1 MRCALGGGGY
11 LDLGVDSKVHT
22 GAAMDTM
29 TVSQLAERVGTSADT
44 VRYYER
50 IGVLPEAERSPGGY
64 RLFDE
69 DDVDRL
75 RFVKRAQRF
84 GLRLDDIREL
94 LGIRERGLCPCGHA
108 RELLETELREV
119 EEQVAALGRLADEIR
134 SLLDAGTTSDGWPCR
149 SGPPTIA
156 PRSADATA
164 TARTAGDGTPP
175 NEEEGR

>member
-1 MRCALGGGGY
+1 
-11 LDLGVDSKVHT
+11 
-22 GAAMDTM
+22 MDAM

-119 EEQVAALGRLADEIR
+119 EKQVAALGRLADEIR

-149 SGPPTIA
+149 SGPLTIT
-156 PRSADATA
+156 PRPAGATA

-175 NEEEGR
+175 DEEEQQ